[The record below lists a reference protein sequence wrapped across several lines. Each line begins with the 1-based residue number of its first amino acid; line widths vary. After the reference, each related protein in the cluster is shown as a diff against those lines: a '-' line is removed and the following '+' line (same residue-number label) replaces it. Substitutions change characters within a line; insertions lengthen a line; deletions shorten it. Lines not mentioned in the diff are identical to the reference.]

1 MMGKGRARHLPSP
14 LDIVDA
20 IAVRS
25 CADQQPKDL
34 KPIALPES
42 AELLDAFFHYVNYVN
57 SSIIE
62 IMRDASSKS
71 GLFSGSPFVRSLDRF
86 AQMFHIYG
94 EMNKAAAINALGALA
109 QETRID
115 IFKILAHAGPE
126 GLPAGTVG
134 ARLGLP
140 SPTLSFHLNQLRFAG
155 LVTSRR
161 KSRSIIYTANFK
173 TMNELLAYLTE
184 DCCGGRPELCAPNS
198 FVPVETLQSSARAA
212 ASRTGRAR
220 TR

>member
-1 MMGKGRARHLPSP
+1 MKKST
-14 LDIVDA
+14 
-20 IAVRS
+20 AV
-25 CADQQPKDL
+25 A
-34 KPIALPES
+34 
-42 AELLDAFFHYVNYVN
+42 
-57 SSIIE
+57 
-62 IMRDASSKS
+62 
-71 GLFSGSPFVRSLDRF
+71 
-86 AQMFHIYG
+86 
-94 EMNKAAAINALGALA
+94 ALGALA
-109 QETRID
+109 QETRLEVFRLLVQKGPD
-115 IFKILAHAGPE
+115 GLAAGE
-126 GLPAGTVG
+126 IGD
-134 ARLGLP
+134 RLGLP

-198 FVPVETLQSSARAA
+198 FVPVETVQSSARAA